1 MKYLI
6 ACLGNIGSEYAG
18 TRHNIGF
25 EVADVL
31 AAEAGTSFVTDRY
44 AAITQVKYKGRQL
57 IVIKPSTYMNL
68 SGNAV
73 RYWLQKEGIEKENL
87 LVIYD
92 DKDLPTGTIRMRGKG
107 SGGSHNGI
115 NHIIETLGTDD
126 FPRLR
131 IGIGSDFARGYQV
144 DFVLGKWTDE
154 EKEILIPRLKLVV
167 SAIKTFCTIGIA
179 RAMNEFNNK

>member
-6 ACLGNIGSEYAG
+6 ACLGNIGIEYAG

-25 EVADVL
+25 DVADML
-31 AAEAGTSFVTDRY
+31 AADGKVSFVTERY
-44 AAITQVKYKGRQL
+44 AAVAVVKYKGRQL
-57 IVIKPSTYMNL
+57 VVIKPSTYMNL

-73 RYWLQKEGIEKENL
+73 RYWLAKEGIEKENL
-87 LVIYD
+87 MVVFD
-92 DKDLPTGTIRMRGKG
+92 DKDLPTGAMRMRGKG

-115 NHIIETLGTDD
+115 NHIIETLGTDA

-131 IGIGSDFARGYQV
+131 IGIGNEFAKGYQV
-144 DFVLGKWTDE
+144 DYVLGKWTSE
-154 EKEILIPRLKLVV
+154 EKDILIPRLKVITDAV
-167 SAIKTFCTIGIA
+167 KAFTTIGIA

>member
-6 ACLGNIGSEYAG
+6 ACLGNIGAEYAG

-25 EVADVL
+25 EVADYL
-31 AAEAGTSFVTDRY
+31 AADSGTSFLTDRY
-44 AAITQVKYKGRQL
+44 ASVAHLKFKGRQL
-57 IVIKPSTYMNL
+57 VVIKPSTYMNL

-92 DKDLPTGTIRMRGKG
+92 DKDLPLGAIRMRGKG

-131 IGIGSDFARGYQV
+131 FGIGNDFARGYQV
-144 DFVLGKWTDE
+144 DFVLGKWDSE
-154 EKEILIPRLKLVV
+154 ETELLKPRLKVV
-167 SAIKTFCTIGIA
+167 AGAVKTFVTIGIA

>member
-6 ACLGNIGSEYAG
+6 ACLGNNGAEYAG

-25 EVADVL
+25 EVADYL
-31 AAEAGTSFVTDRY
+31 AADSGASFLTDRY
-44 AAITQVKYKGRQL
+44 ASVAHLKFKGRQL
-57 IVIKPSTYMNL
+57 VVIKPSTYMNL

-92 DKDLPTGTIRMRGKG
+92 DKDLPLGAIRMRGKG

-131 IGIGSDFARGYQV
+131 FGIGNDFARGYQV
-144 DFVLGKWTDE
+144 DFVLGKWDSE
-154 EKEILIPRLKLVV
+154 ETELLKPRLKVV
-167 SAIKTFCTIGIA
+167 AGAVKTFVTIGIA

>member
-25 EVADVL
+25 DVADML
-31 AAEAGTSFVTDRY
+31 AAEGNVPFVTERY
-44 AAITQVKYKGRQL
+44 AAVAVVKYKGRQL
-57 IVIKPSTYMNL
+57 VVIKPSTYMNL

-73 RYWLQKEGIEKENL
+73 RYWLGKEGIDKENL
-87 LVIYD
+87 MVVFD
-92 DKDLPTGTIRMRGKG
+92 DKDLPTGTIRMRSKG

-115 NHIIETLGTDD
+115 NHIIETLGTDA

-131 IGIGSDFARGYQV
+131 IGIGNEFAKGFQV
-144 DFVLGKWTDE
+144 DYVLGKWTTE
-154 EKEILIPRLKLVV
+154 EKNILIPRLKVITNAV
-167 SAIKTFCTIGIA
+167 KAYTTIGIA